1 VSRNFVAGEAK
12 IARSET
18 APESLQE
25 KNRGRTES
33 GIPISS
39 VLGPAPVKPD
49 WSLVCWPQKGA
60 ENAKILPRIA
70 FAFSAP
76 FCGQF
81 PNRIPVS
88 NPPDLILWRLFIPAG
103 MRL

>member
-49 WSLVCWPQKGA
+49 WSLVCWPQKA
-60 ENAKILPRIA
+60 QKTQK
-70 FAFSAP
+70 
-76 FCGQF
+76 FCRGSF
-81 PNRIPVS
+81 LRS
-88 NPPDLILWRLFIPAG
+88 LRLFAANFRTESPSPA
-103 MRL
+103 RLI